1 MNKRLLFSAIG
12 AIALCVATSCGGG
25 QSKSPANEETG
36 SAATETAVSQEA
48 GKSTAYDIERIKSIK
63 QPTEADNDFL
73 LDQYELI
80 CKETKGMNGDEKK
93 AYLMKKGEESKVL
106 ALLIMGVENSKGL
119 TEAQKERRAA
129 IQEKYK

>member
-1 MNKRLLFSAIG
+1 MNKRFLFSAIG
-12 AIALCVATSCGGG
+12 AIALCIATSCGGG

-36 SAATETAVSQEA
+36 KTATD
-48 GKSTAYDIERIKSIK
+48 DIERIKSIK

-73 LDQYELI
+73 LDQYELV

-93 AYLMKKGEESKVL
+93 AYLMKKGEEGKVL

>member
-25 QSKSPANEETG
+25 QSKSPANEEAGKT
-36 SAATETAVSQEA
+36 ATEAAVSQEA

-73 LDQYELI
+73 LDQYELV

-93 AYLMKKGEESKVL
+93 AYLMKKGEEGKVL
-106 ALLIMGVENSKGL
+106 ALLIMGVESSKGL

>member
-73 LDQYELI
+73 LD
-80 CKETKGMNGDEKK
+80 
-93 AYLMKKGEESKVL
+93 
-106 ALLIMGVENSKGL
+106 
-119 TEAQKERRAA
+119 
-129 IQEKYK
+129 

>member
-48 GKSTAYDIERIKSIK
+48 EKSTAYDIERIKSIK

-73 LDQYELI
+73 LDQYELV

-93 AYLMKKGEESKVL
+93 AYLMKKGEEGKVL

-129 IQEKYK
+129 IKEKYK